1 MADVIA
7 ILWADVITPLLFKF
21 KFGRCYA
28 NMTMDC
34 HYVVLMADVIC
45 HWWLMEWP
53 LVCDV
58 ADVIT
63 TLQM

>member
-7 ILWADVITPLLFKF
+7 ILWADVITPFLFKF
-21 KFGRCYA
+21 KFWQMLCQYDNGLSSC
-28 NMTMDC
+28 C
-34 HYVVLMADVIC
+34 LMADVIC

-53 LVCDV
+53 LVCDA

-63 TLQM
+63 TWQM